1 MIVVDTSTW
10 IAFIAG
16 ENAEDV
22 RELDRRLADKH
33 VLMAPVV
40 LTELLS
46 ESKLPS
52 AIQTALLEL
61 PLAEI
66 HSGYWQRAGELR
78 AKILAQKRRARLG
91 DVLIAQTC
99 MDHEAPLL
107 TRDRDFRSFAEAS
120 GLRLVKYASVK

>member
-10 IAFIAG
+10 IGFIAG
-16 ENAEDV
+16 ENAADV
-22 RELDRRLADKH
+22 RELDKALADKQ

-52 AIQTALLEL
+52 AIEATLLEI

-66 HSGYWQRAGELR
+66 HFGYWQRAGALR
-78 AKILAQKRRARLG
+78 ARILSQKRRARLG
-91 DVLIAQTC
+91 DILIAQTC
-99 MDHEAPLL
+99 IDHDVALL
-107 TRDRDFRSFAEAS
+107 TRDRDFRAIADSAD
-120 GLRLVKYASVK
+120 LRLLLSQS